1 MLFRLPFC
9 FLLSENF
16 LLILILLLLVCLHLD
31 SDLIFSQSLLKS
43 VNNSK
48 VIESVGVGT
57 KLNPL
62 LRRRIWGSDRGLPD
76 KLATNDLAQVIYIH
90 L

>member
-1 MLFRLPFC
+1 M
-9 FLLSENF
+9 
-16 LLILILLLLVCLHLD
+16 ILLLFVCLCLD
-31 SDLIFSQSLLKS
+31 SDLIFSQNLLKS
-43 VNNSK
+43 VNNLK
-48 VIESVGVGT
+48 VVESVGVGI

-76 KLATNDLAQVIYIH
+76 KLATYNLAQVIH